1 MPHRP
6 LPADPSIES
15 LKREAKHLLKVW
27 QAGESNA
34 LAVVREFHPH
44 AREHR
49 ESLQLADAQLVIA
62 RMYGFASWPR
72 LKRHLAVVRAFVW
85 DPPADPNAPDASL
98 VDRFLQL
105 ACLNYGNWNLA
116 MAAEARQMLAE
127 HPELVLAD
135 LSAACTVGDVD
146 VVCQIVSHEPS
157 SANRKGG
164 ALDWEP
170 LLYCCYSR
178 LNSADPRHS
187 TFEVAKYLLA
197 CGADPNAG
205 FLWRGNVPAFT
216 ALTGAFGE
224 GEAGAHNPP
233 HQYRD
238 ALVRLLLDAG
248 ADPNDGQALYN
259 TGAPVS
265 VLRLLFAYGL
275 GRDRGGPWVKRA
287 GDRLSPQQSLQYE
300 LLRAAQ
306 QGQFEKVKILI
317 EHGVDIN
324 QPGGGQRRTPY
335 EEAVLGG
342 HDEIA
347 EYLLQHGA
355 RCIEL
360 NEKERFASACVAGR
374 RDEVCAIL
382 RQNPKLIEELGEQ
395 GRGEI
400 VHKAAG
406 SGRQEA
412 LRLLAELKFDLD
424 AMISDHT
431 AMHSAAW
438 VNRVDIIRLLIGLG
452 ANPSIRDGT
461 YNGTPLDWAEYNQQP
476 DAAGYLRTYVVK

>member
-1 MPHRP
+1 
-6 LPADPSIES
+6 
-15 LKREAKHLLKVW
+15 
-27 QAGESNA
+27 
-34 LAVVREFHPH
+34 
-44 AREHR
+44 
-49 ESLQLADAQLVIA
+49 
-62 RMYGFASWPR
+62 
-72 LKRHLAVVRAFVW
+72 
-85 DPPADPNAPDASL
+85 
-98 VDRFLQL
+98 
-105 ACLNYGNWNLA
+105 